1 MSYTSTVR
9 YGTVRSPV
17 KIESIPDPLA
27 KGYALIARKD
37 PQLRDLRL
45 AVANE
50 VTATLNTG
58 RILDLGTGPGYLPVV
73 LARRAPQ
80 LTIDGIDLAQG
91 MVKIARKNATN
102 RGVADR
108 VSFHRADA
116 AQLPFED
123 NSFDLI
129 LSTLSFHH
137 WARPLACLTELHRV
151 LKPQHEAWI
160 YDVRRDTTSA
170 VNAAFRRQYG
180 RLVGVLFL
188 KLVRR
193 TLR

>member
-1 MSYTSTVR
+1 
-9 YGTVRSPV
+9 V